1 MAAID
6 NVIQNLKLWPA
17 SKKTAALALIVIST
31 AGMLLL
37 FSWIQKADYQVLYSN
52 LSEEDA
58 GKILQE
64 LQAKKIPYQAGAGG
78 AILVASDKVYDIRLQ
93 LASQGLPQGGG
104 VGFEI
109 FDNTNFTTSEF
120 VQKLNYRRALEGEL
134 SRTIRSLAGVQ
145 QCRVHLVVPDK
156 SIFALQ
162 GDKEDTTAAV
172 FLSLKQGRRLN
183 SSEVDGIIHLVASSV
198 EGLNP
203 ENITVVDDKGELLQK
218 PNSDSMLSLSGSQME
233 YQHAY
238 ETNMASKI
246 ISILEPV
253 AGRDKVKAKVSASFD
268 FTKSERTEEKYDP
281 EGVVVRSEQKSTEK
295 STSGTPAGV
304 PGVASNLPGASGQQ
318 FAGSQANSQ
327 KQDETINY
335 ETSKTITR
343 VVDSPVS
350 LERLTVAILIDGILP
365 SQQNSEENAKQY
377 IQRSEEDIKY
387 YEDIIKKT
395 VGFSSDR
402 GDEISVKVMPFRE
415 IETAE
420 SGEPPREYLPII
432 LTVLKYLV
440 PAAVALLFF
449 LIVLRPML
457 KTLSAAPQAR
467 TQPSVTAAM
476 AGEAAGQQG
485 NPMQAREIPLERQV
499 IDWANKNPQK
509 AADLV
514 KGWIEE
520 K

>member
-6 NVIQNLKLWPA
+6 NIIHNLKLWPA
-17 SKKTAALALIVIST
+17 SKKTAALAVLVISI
-31 AGMLLL
+31 AGVVLLS
-37 FSWIQKADYQVLYSN
+37 SWMQRVDYQVLYSN

-64 LQAKKIPYQAGAGG
+64 LQEKKIPYKAGAGG
-78 AILVASDKVYDIRLQ
+78 SILVASDKVYDVRLQ

-109 FDNTNFTTSEF
+109 FDKTNFTTSEF

-134 SRTIRSLAGVQ
+134 ARTIRSLAGVQ

-156 SIFALQ
+156 SIYALQ
-162 GDKEDTTAAV
+162 DNKQETTAAV
-172 FLSLKQGRRLN
+172 FISLKQGRKLN

-203 ENITVVDDKGELLQK
+203 ESITVVDNKGELLQK
-218 PNSDSMLSLSGSQME
+218 PNNDSMLSLSGSQME
-233 YQHAY
+233 FQHSY
-238 ETNMASKI
+238 EMNMASKI
-246 ISILEPV
+246 VNILEPV
-253 AGRDKVKAKVSASFD
+253 AGRDKVKAKVSATFD

-295 STSGTPAGV
+295 SSSGTPAGI
-304 PGVASNLPGASGQQ
+304 PGVASNLPGGAGQQ
-318 FAGSQANSQ
+318 FASSQAQSQ

-335 ETSKTITR
+335 ETSKTVTR
-343 VVDSPVS
+343 VVESPVA

-365 SQQNSEENAKQY
+365 SQEGSVENAKQY
-377 IQRSEEDIKY
+377 IKRSEEDIKL

-395 VGFSSDR
+395 VGFTSDR

-415 IETAE
+415 MQVEDM
-420 SGEPPREYLPII
+420 GEAPKEYMPMI
-432 LTVLKYLV
+432 LTVLKYLA

-449 LIVLRPML
+449 LFVVRPML
-457 KTLSAAPQAR
+457 KALSSMPQVR
-467 TQPSVTAAM
+467 TQTAVSAAM
-476 AGEAAGQQG
+476 AEGADAQVGPIKQK
-485 NPMQAREIPLERQV
+485 EIPLERQV
-499 IDWANKNPQK
+499 IEWANKNPQR

-520 K
+520 R